1 MTNLTNLTN
10 LKKLSTL
17 ATIATTAFGAASLV
31 ADKIDERNRTI
42 RRGYQKTHISSM
54 ACHGLQLGEFCLANS
69 ELCIHL
75 LPEDEKENVCVCSLY
90 VERCVDFEAEIDTG
104 FYAVNIDGKLRKAFF
119 DGERIL
125 VIVGGDHIR
134 VNRKLDLET
143 ANLVNEVA
151 ALRKQTNKA
160 AELEAELK
168 ALRKQVDLLTAA
180 DAEKAAKIEE
190 LTATEDKSARSKKK
204 DTVVTE

>member
-17 ATIATTAFGAASLV
+17 STIVSSAIGAAYII
-31 ADKIDERNRTI
+31 ADKVDERNRTI

-54 ACHGLQLGEFCLANS
+54 ACNGLKLGEFCLANS

-75 LPEDEKENVCVCSLY
+75 LPEDEKENVCVCSLH

-119 DGERIL
+119 DGECIL

-160 AELEAELK
+160 VELEAELK
-168 ALRKQVDLLTAA
+168 ALRKQVEVLTVA
-180 DAEKAAKIEE
+180 DAEKAARIKELEE
-190 LTATEDKSARSKKK
+190 DDKSSSRRKKN
-204 DTVVTE
+204 DAE

>member
-1 MTNLTNLTN
+1 MTN

-17 ATIATTAFGAASLV
+17 ATIATTAFGAASLI
-31 ADKIDERNRTI
+31 ADKVDERNRTI

-54 ACHGLQLGEFCLANS
+54 ACHGLQLGEFIVS
-69 ELCIHL
+69 DSQLCIHL

-151 ALRKQTNKA
+151 TLRKQLDKTA
-160 AELEAELK
+160 DMEAEIK
-168 ALRKQVDLLTAA
+168 ALRKQVETLAAA

-190 LTATEDKSARSKKK
+190 LSEDKVTRKKK
-204 DTVVTE
+204 DTAVTE

>member
-1 MTNLTNLTN
+1 M
-10 LKKLSTL
+10 
-17 ATIATTAFGAASLV
+17 
-31 ADKIDERNRTI
+31 
-42 RRGYQKTHISSM
+42 
-54 ACHGLQLGEFCLANS
+54 
-69 ELCIHL
+69 
-75 LPEDEKENVCVCSLY
+75 
-90 VERCVDFEAEIDTG
+90 
-104 FYAVNIDGKLRKAFF
+104 
-119 DGERIL
+119 
-125 VIVGGDHIR
+125 
-134 VNRKLDLET
+134 NRKLDLET